1 MRIFLVRHAHAD
13 WQPNE
18 RRPLSRT
25 GAQDALQVAA
35 ILESRSIEALVCSPY
50 RRARQTLEPLAA
62 RLGLAIQLDKRFR
75 ERELGRWQAGSF
87 EEAVARTWQDFDF
100 AYPGGESNRQA
111 QKRPIEA
118 LDDLVNSGNR
128 QVYAIGT
135 HGNLLAL
142 ILNYFDPGIG
152 FDFWS
157 QLSMPDIYQLDL
169 DGRGLERYTRV

>member
-1 MRIFLVRHAHAD
+1 MA
-13 WQPNE
+13 
-18 RRPLSRT
+18 
-25 GAQDALQVAA
+25 AL
-35 ILESRSIEALVCSPY
+35 LESRPIQALVCSPY

-62 RLGLAIQLDKRFR
+62 RLGLGIRLDERFR

-87 EEAVARTWQDFDF
+87 EQAVACTWQEFDF

-111 QKRPIEA
+111 QKRAIAA
-118 LDDLVNSGNR
+118 LDDLVSSAGR

-142 ILNYFDPGIG
+142 LLNYFKPELE

-157 QLSMPDIYQLDL
+157 QLSMPDIYQMDL
-169 DGRGLERYTRV
+169 DGRVLERYSRVWEEGPGQEAKT